1 MDHENA
7 SGKNTRTLDE
17 CFLEKSAPVY
27 DQHLKRTS
35 DGQVVFVVKL
45 PMEVNAL
52 EIVPQIRA

>member
-17 CFLEKSAPVY
+17 CFLAKSALVY
-27 DQHLKRTS
+27 DQHWKRTS

-52 EIVPQIRA
+52 VTVQQIRA